1 MKGLTGLVFFAGTM
15 LLNTTTMAGNFDGSK
30 QLVCANQQVNECVKG
45 ERCKMVAPMRVNLP
59 NLFNVDVEN
68 KVITGKHDRG
78 LDASTPVEHV
88 EHLDGKLM
96 LQGADDGLPDVR
108 DGMVWSMAIDETSG
122 RMSLTASGDGFAI
135 VAFGACMVR

>member
-1 MKGLTGLVFFAGTM
+1 MKGLTGLVMIVVSM
-15 LLNTTTMAGNFDGSK
+15 LLNSAAMAGDFDGSK
-30 QLVCANQQVNECVKG
+30 LLVCTNQQVNECVYG
-45 ERCKMVAPMRVNLP
+45 EHCKMVAPMNVNLP
-59 NLFNVDVEN
+59 NFFNVDVA
-68 KVITGKHDRG
+68 KKTITGKHDGG
-78 LDASTPVEHV
+78 LDASTPVERI

-122 RMSLTASGDGFAI
+122 RMLMTASGDGFAI

>member
-1 MKGLTGLVFFAGTM
+1 MKGITGLIVFAGTM
-15 LLNTTTMAGNFDGSK
+15 LLSSVAMAGDFDGSK
-30 QLVCANQQVNECVKG
+30 LLVCTNQQVNECVYG
-45 ERCKMVAPMRVNLP
+45 ERCKMVTPMSINLP
-59 NLFNVDVEN
+59 NFFNVDVKK
-68 KVITGKHDRG
+68 KVITGKHDHG
-78 LDASTPVEHV
+78 LDASTPVERI

-108 DGMVWSMAIDETSG
+108 DGMVWSMAIDEANG

>member
-1 MKGLTGLVFFAGTM
+1 MKGITGLIVFAGTM
-15 LLNTTTMAGNFDGSK
+15 LLNTTTMAGDFDGSK
-30 QLVCANQQVNECVKG
+30 PLVCANQQVNECVSG
-45 ERCKMVAPMRVNLP
+45 ERCKMVAPMSINLP
-59 NLFNVDVEN
+59 NFFNVDVKK
-68 KVITGKHDRG
+68 KVITGKHDHG
-78 LDASTPVEHV
+78 LDASTPVERI

-108 DGMVWSMAIDETSG
+108 DGMVWSMAIDEANG